1 MKKRVYAHKKQ
12 KVILWHVVDDNSNP
26 MVHDRLK
33 VTYSYLR
40 GRGKVSVA
48 RTKKVFEQDL
58 YQEFVPTNESVT
70 IMFAE

>member
-1 MKKRVYAHKKQ
+1 MRKRVYVHKKQ
-12 KVILWHVVDDNSNP
+12 KVILWYVVDDDSNP
-26 MVHDRLK
+26 LIHDRLK

-40 GRGKVSVA
+40 GHGKVSVE

-58 YQEFVPTNESVT
+58 YQEFVPTDESVT